1 MDREISLYGSL
12 CKFFTLVSKSKSSR
26 DGRLNGSSFPEVE
39 LEAKEKKRAKRE
51 GFNMLF
57 TTRAIEEDM
66 LPEEFQLSAW
76 IFKLR
81 TLIPCSEGNALE
93 NAISE
98 LEKISTGQTST
109 ILSVVKLLFYIDP
122 IKNDDLPTLRNINAL
137 SYHTQYNEHQTENRW
152 AQCVPY
158 PVIKQQMFEVP
169 PLNFHIGEV
178 YASNIIAKLESTKQ
192 LDELDRVHRNLFGT
206 LENPPKNLNYLG
218 ISKSSKLTLGL
229 NVTKSEA
236 KQTSIIRD
244 DGYESPTSPTELMT
258 DEIDN
263 YWENL
268 ENLCDTSSIRRTWE
282 AKLSGEAYPAKEL
295 PYLSQAP
302 LHVMEVLCH
311 QFEENL
317 NLVDRSLPIRDTF
330 KMEEHEIRKDIQF
343 LMLGIE
349 SQTFACLDDQFRVN
363 GYPFI
368 DGISADCLSDLVQ
381 PLLGSGTLVRRLSKA
396 IWNPKFGP
404 VRNTLGDQLLESFQ
418 YYQQMVE
425 EVTESQ
431 SLIAVVQQ
439 LKTLLPSLNI
449 MDQLWHWPGWAG
461 GSGRG
466 VAFLQHLVDLSTVT
480 VDDQQRNILTA
491 YFAACV
497 VPFLLYLEQWIY
509 RGICCDPQDEF
520 FIRID
525 QEQLA
530 KRDRHCWINGFTFQ
544 PINRA
549 EAGPFVNSTAEDDAI
564 TGLLNDVYLC
574 GKTVHLLQLCQAKEL
589 EHGEPSLRIGFSLSE
604 LNDIRL
610 QCATYALK
618 FPAAVDFVNPVKDLS
633 QQARETR
640 EANLAKLITENQAK
654 QMDRARQRTARHA
667 LAKAELDEQLKLKR
681 VEENKKAYEEKLLD
695 EDIQQYHDEIDK
707 REAEE
712 KRRLLIKYT
721 HLLEDKENSNGETS
735 EDELNANDA
744 RGMDEENN
752 VVSHPQSDTAIG
764 ITSANTPAST
774 LIPPSTLTT
783 TTVSSSSKVST
794 RPKKKILTR
803 EEIKTKVLR
812 EEFGIDPRYT
822 KEETESIPEE
832 DSQPATSPYKPKSWS
847 NPVAVSYPFQFNFQ
861 VHPQT
866 IMKIEQEKKDW
877 LQEAKPSEEEIRD
890 FSLSFFVQRSLLLPI
905 RTQCQMVNRSLMT
918 LLTGPDHRFMQHL
931 EALRQYLFLDNG
943 AFSHSL
949 VSNIG
954 RRLGQITHIH
964 QLINIPSMN
973 FILQSALN
981 AIHADE
987 YHASHLSFYIKEA
1000 TGTGTLSNFKLEAL
1014 ECFTL
1019 RYRVGWPL
1027 NLILTEEVMDDY
1039 SQIFSFVLQ
1048 LRLAA
1053 WALEDVYVNLMR
1065 DPPSRW
1071 HSVHI
1076 ARHSI
1081 YHFVQTL
1088 QNYVMN
1094 QLLTLAWSEFL
1105 TELKKNGARSLD
1117 DLYELHSNYVHR
1129 AKSRLLLTPKSSS
1142 LLKII
1147 RDALNLALKFR
1158 GLLLAANY
1166 VHTNALQSQI
1176 NSVSAKARE
1185 YAKFIRLILEKVK
1198 DRSHQPHFHDLLMKL
1213 NYNEYYSS

>member
-1 MDREISLYGSL
+1 MDTQNSLYGSL
-12 CKFFTLVSKSKSSR
+12 CKFFTLVSKSKSRR
-26 DGRLNGSSFPEVE
+26 DGKLNGSNFLEVE

-51 GFNMLF
+51 GFSTLF
-57 TTRAIEEDM
+57 TTRAIEDDM

-109 ILSVVKLLFYIDP
+109 ILPVIKFLVYIDP
-122 IKNDDLPTLRNINAL
+122 IKTDDLPSLQNINAR
-137 SYHTQYNEHQTENRW
+137 SYNNELKKHQTENRW

-158 PVIKQQMFEVP
+158 PVIKHDMFEVP

-178 YASNIIAKLESTKQ
+178 YASNIVAKLESTKQ
-192 LDELDRVHRNLFGT
+192 LDELDRVHHNLFGT

-236 KQTSIIRD
+236 KQTSTIRD
-244 DGYESPTSPTELMT
+244 DGYESPTSHTEFVT
-258 DEIDN
+258 DKVDN

-268 ENLCDTSSIRRTWE
+268 ENLCDSSSIRRTWE

-295 PYLSQAP
+295 PYFSQAP
-302 LHVMEVLCH
+302 LHVMETLCH

-330 KMEEHEIRKDIQF
+330 KMEENEIRKDIQY

-349 SQTFACLDDQFRVN
+349 SQTFACVDDEFRVN

-368 DGISADCLSDLVQ
+368 DGISTDCLADLVQ
-381 PLLGSGTLVRRLSKA
+381 PLVESGTLVRRLSKA

-404 VRNTLGDQLLESFQ
+404 VRNTLGDQLLESLQ

-431 SLIAVVQQ
+431 SLLAVVQQ
-439 LKTLLPSLNI
+439 LKTLSSSIKI
-449 MDQLWHWPGWAG
+449 MDQLWHWPGWEG

-466 VAFLQHLVDLSTVT
+466 AAFLQHLVDLSTVT
-480 VDDQQRNILTA
+480 VDDHERNLLTA

-509 RGICCDPQDEF
+509 RGICCDPQEEF

-549 EAGPFVNSTAEDDAI
+549 EGGPFVNSAAEDDAI
-564 TGLLNDVYLC
+564 TGILNDVYLC
-574 GKTVHLLQLCQAKEL
+574 GKTLHLLQLCQAKEL
-589 EHGEPSLRIGFSLSE
+589 VHGEPSLRIGLSLSE

-610 QCATYALK
+610 ECATYALK

-640 EANLAKLITENQAK
+640 EFNLAKLVAENEAK
-654 QMDRARQRTARHA
+654 QIERARQRTERHA
-667 LAKAELDEQLKLKR
+667 LAKAELDEQMKLKR
-681 VEENKKAYEEKLLD
+681 AEENKIAYQEKLLD

-721 HLLEDKENSNGETS
+721 QLLESKENSNVESS
-735 EDELNANDA
+735 EDELNANDQ
-744 RGMDEENN
+744 REMDEENN
-752 VVSHPQSDTAIG
+752 IVILPQSDNAND
-764 ITSANTPAST
+764 ITSITTPTST
-774 LIPPSTLTT
+774 LIPPSTSATT
-783 TTVSSSSKVST
+783 TISASST
-794 RPKKKILTR
+794 RRKKKILTR

-822 KEETESIPEE
+822 KEETESNREE
-832 DSQPATSPYKPKSWS
+832 DTQPTTSPYEPKSWT
-847 NPVAVSYPFQFNFQ
+847 NPVAISYPFQFGFQ
-861 VHPQT
+861 THPQP
-866 IMKIEQEKKDW
+866 IVKIEQEKKDW
-877 LQEAKPSEEEIRD
+877 LQQAKPSEEEIRD

-987 YHASHLSFYIKEA
+987 YHASRLSFYIKEA
-1000 TGTGTLSNFKLEAL
+1000 TGTISNSQLEAL

-1065 DPPSRW
+1065 DPPSLW

-1176 NSVSAKARE
+1176 NSISAKARE

-1213 NYNEYYSS
+1213 NYNEYYSN

>member
-1 MDREISLYGSL
+1 MDTENSLYGSL
-12 CKFFTLVSKSKSSR
+12 CKFFTLVSKSKSSK
-26 DGRLNGSSFPEVE
+26 DGKLHDSSFPEVE

-51 GFNMLF
+51 GFSMLF
-57 TTRAIEEDM
+57 STRTVEEDV
-66 LPEEFQLSAW
+66 LPDEFQLSAW

-81 TLIPCSEGNALE
+81 TSIPCSEGDAIN

-98 LEKISTGQTST
+98 LEKISNGQNST
-109 ILSVVKLLFYIDP
+109 ILSVVKFLFHIDP
-122 IKNDDLPTLRNINAL
+122 IKNDDLPSLRNISAR
-137 SYHTQYNEHQTENRW
+137 SYHTQYDEHQTENRW

-192 LDELDRVHRNLFGT
+192 LDELDRIHRNLFGI

-236 KQTSIIRD
+236 KPTSIICD
-244 DGYESPTSPTELMT
+244 DGYESPTSHTEFMT
-258 DEIDN
+258 DEIEN

-311 QFEENL
+311 HFEENL
-317 NLVDRSLPIRDTF
+317 NLVDGSLPVRETF
-330 KMEEHEIRKDIQF
+330 KMEANEIRKDIQY

-349 SQTFACLDDQFRVN
+349 SETFAFVDDQFRVN
-363 GYPFI
+363 GYPFV

-381 PLLGSGTLVRRLSKA
+381 PLLQSGTFVRRLSKA

-404 VRNTLGDQLLESFQ
+404 VRNTLGDQLLESLQ

-439 LKTLLPSLNI
+439 LKTLSPSLKI
-449 MDQLWHWPGWAG
+449 MDQLWHWPGWEG

-480 VDDQQRNILTA
+480 VDDQQRNLLTA

-509 RGICCDPQDEF
+509 RGVCCDPQDEF
-520 FIRID
+520 FIRMD

-549 EAGPFVNSTAEDDAI
+549 ETGPFVNSAVEDDAI
-564 TGLLNDVYLC
+564 TGILNDVYLC

-589 EHGEPSLRIGFSLSE
+589 VHGEPSLRIGLSLAE

-618 FPAAVDFVNPVKDLS
+618 FPAAVDFVNPVKDIS

-640 EANLAKLITENQAK
+640 ETKLAKLVAENEAK
-654 QMDRARQRTARHA
+654 QIERARQRSERHA

-681 VEENKKAYEEKLLD
+681 EEENKKAYQEKLLD
-695 EDIQQYHDEIDK
+695 EDIQQYRDEVDK

-721 HLLEDKENSNGETS
+721 HLLEDKENSNGESS
-735 EDELNANDA
+735 EDELNANDR

-752 VVSHPQSDTAIG
+752 IVILPPSDNAPA
-764 ITSANTPAST
+764 ITSATTPAS
-774 LIPPSTLTT
+774 IPSSTPATT
-783 TTVSSSSKVST
+783 TITSSSKLPT
-794 RPKKKILTR
+794 RPKKKMLTR

-812 EEFGIDPRYT
+812 EEFGIDPRYS
-822 KEETESIPEE
+822 KEEIESIQDEE
-832 DSQPATSPYKPKSWS
+832 SHPATSPYEPKSWS
-847 NPVAVSYPFQFNFQ
+847 NPVAVSYPNQFGFQ
-861 VHPQT
+861 VHPQP
-866 IMKIEQEKKDW
+866 IMKMEQEKKDW

-987 YHASHLSFYIKEA
+987 YYASRLSFYIKEA
-1000 TGTGTLSNFKLEAL
+1000 TGTISNSQLEAL

-1088 QNYVMN
+1088 QNYVMS

-1105 TELKKNGARSLD
+1105 TELKKSGARSLD

-1129 AKSRLLLTPKSSS
+1129 AKSRLLLTPKSAS